1 VPTFAHHD
9 LRLLSPAYES
19 PLIDVLQDLDYLRR
33 QHLRGTT
40 PLPVFLQL
48 KRIFHLLESLAS
60 ARIEG
65 NRTTLLELVDAEQ
78 APTEQLP
85 LPGAQML
92 EIRNID
98 GAMTF
103 IEDTVRPG
111 EPITEQ
117 LLRHLHELTV
127 RGLQPA
133 EEGDRTPGAY
143 RGGPVRIAQAQHL
156 PPTHLG
162 VPDYMAKLIAFINQE
177 DPRKYDLMKVALA
190 HHRFAWIHPFHN
202 GNGRVVRLLTYA
214 MLLKYG
220 FIVNVAPGEQ
230 GRLLNPAAVFCADRM
245 RYYDMLA
252 TADSGTDVGLEAWT
266 VFVLTGLRDEMRKV
280 AQLADNEYLR
290 VNVLRPAVLHAVDR
304 QTLTP
309 MEAEILLKTMGQG
322 EVKSADFADLMRG
335 MTDNQRTYQ
344 LRRLVER
351 GMLQPVEPN
360 ARRYVIGFAK
370 GALLP
375 AVIRMLTEAGFVSD
389 ALSGGIAEAR

>member
-1 VPTFAHHD
+1 MPTFAHHD

-78 APTEQLP
+78 APPEQLP
-85 LPGAQML
+85 LPGTQLL

-103 IEDTVRPG
+103 IEDHIHPG

-117 LLRHLHELTV
+117 LLRHLHQLTV
-127 RGLQPA
+127 GGLQPA

-143 RGGPVRIAQAQHL
+143 RSGPVRIAQAEHL
-156 PPTHLG
+156 PPAHLD
-162 VPDYMAKLIAFINQE
+162 VPDYMGKLVAFINQD
-177 DPRKYDLMKVALA
+177 DPPKYDLMKVALA
-190 HHRFAWIHPFHN
+190 HHRFAWVHPFHN

-252 TADSGTDVGLEAWT
+252 TADAGTAAGLEAWT
-266 VFVLTGLRDEMRKV
+266 VFVLTGVRDEMRKV

-290 VNVLRPAVLHAVDR
+290 INVLRPAVIYAAER
-304 QTLTP
+304 QALTP
-309 MEAEILLKTMGQG
+309 MEAEILLMTMGRA
-322 EVKSADFADLMRG
+322 EVKSADFTDLMRG

-375 AVIRMLTEAGFVSD
+375 AVIRMLTETGFVSD
-389 ALSGGIAEAR
+389 ALTGTPAAG